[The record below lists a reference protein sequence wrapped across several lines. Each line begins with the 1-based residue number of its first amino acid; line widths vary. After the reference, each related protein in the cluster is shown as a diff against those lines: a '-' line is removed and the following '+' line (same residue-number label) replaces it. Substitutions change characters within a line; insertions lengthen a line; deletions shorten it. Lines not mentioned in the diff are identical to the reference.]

1 MIRTVM
7 VKAPNVA
14 EYQVRQTDNG
24 IDAAVIA
31 EGALDHE
38 ALAASFERVLRSAG
52 VPGPRV
58 HVHEVA
64 AIPRLARSG
73 KTRRFIPR

>member
-1 MIRTVM
+1 M
-7 VKAPNVA
+7 VKAPNIA

-24 IDAAVIA
+24 IDVAIIA
-31 EGALDHE
+31 EGALDHGT
-38 ALAASFERVLRSAG
+38 LAASLERTLRSAG
-52 VPGPRV
+52 VSHPRV

-64 AIPRLARSG
+64 AIPRLPHSG